1 MNGSLS
7 PDNIIQKSRPL
18 LAELKQAKL
27 SVTELKLIEIYL
39 SKINAYWEL
48 SYDNSEKERTV
59 KFSSQDLKELFKKKI
74 DISHIK
80 QSLDNIH
87 SIKVRN
93 AFEEG
98 TKSTERTIVLFE
110 KSELT
115 IDDNGISEITLT
127 CSQSAMQ
134 YIFDIENLGFLQYK
148 LKNVLYLKSKYSY
161 TLFLY
166 LLDNKFRKS
175 WEIDFDEL
183 RELLKTNYTT
193 YAEINKLILK
203 PCLQEIKANTNLN
216 YNYAPIKRGRTII
229 RIEFTVTDWGE
240 VKNIVN
246 KIEQP
251 IIDEFNTVSSQVQSV
266 QPQVEQNERTAFFSE
281 CFDNTFSTLQV
292 QLLMSSVN
300 SNCIIRTNYGADID
314 KYSYLN
320 RMYKR
325 LRVEEQDKQIANRFK
340 YFLSMIENDKGGEV

>member
-48 SYDNSEKERTV
+48 SSDNSEKERTV

-216 YNYAPIKRGRTII
+216 DFLKDYSIAFHGDSVVRTSY
-229 RIEFTVTDWGE
+229 F
-240 VKNIVN
+240 KYLHP
-246 KIEQP
+246 K
-251 IIDEFNTVSSQVQSV
+251 
-266 QPQVEQNERTAFFSE
+266 E
-281 CFDNTFSTLQV
+281 CFIDTMKVNEKFLKTIKSHHLVKARRNPLFASPQACPW
-292 QLLMSSVN
+292 SSHT
-300 SNCIIRTNYGADID
+300 SQ
-314 KYSYLN
+314 SS
-320 RMYKR
+320 
-325 LRVEEQDKQIANRFK
+325 LRRF
-340 YFLSMIENDKGGEV
+340 LRCQS